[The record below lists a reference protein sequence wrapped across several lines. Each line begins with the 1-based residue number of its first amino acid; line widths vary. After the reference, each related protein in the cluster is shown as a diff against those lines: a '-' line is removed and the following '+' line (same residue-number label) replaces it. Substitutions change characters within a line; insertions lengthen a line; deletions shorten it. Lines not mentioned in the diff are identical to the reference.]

1 MNPIDRHSIFSSVH
15 EALPKIDL
23 LIIRPWKIL
32 CRNYSTFLEGYF
44 ATHIKIKC
52 MFINLAIPIL
62 WKFIPNKSLR
72 KCKQKKKISWCS
84 GLRIQCCHCSGWL
97 QGCGVGLGTSRC
109 LGQGQKKKKS
119 TKNYNMLIATV
130 FIIVKNYKQHKFPK
144 RGIK

>member
-72 KCKQKKKISWCS
+72 KCKQKKKDFLVQRVKDPMLSLQRLASRLWCGS
-84 GLRIQCCHCSGWL
+84 GNIQMPWARPKKEKKHKKIIICLL
-97 QGCGVGLGTSRC
+97 QQC
-109 LGQGQKKKKS
+109 L
-119 TKNYNMLIATV
+119 
-130 FIIVKNYKQHKFPK
+130 
-144 RGIK
+144 